1 MGSNR
6 GFTMIE
12 LLVVIGII
20 AILAGIMYPV
30 LTSGRKRANQAT
42 CLSNLHQCVVALRIY
57 MDDYETH
64 VPPDDAVARKLL
76 KKMPT
81 CCPNDKEWTNGCTQS
96 FGIPLIGSYAYTRSV
111 PTWIAA
117 PYDHVEPFYECECQA
132 FLADIFHGSQG
143 IPAPLHSEDPRDYYF
158 NVMKPGVPR
167 WRWCIPDKT
176 LFAFADGHAAVSSSN
191 APSADGKRGTILSW
205 NSVMLVP
212 DTTLEELGHEQP

>member
-1 MGSNR
+1 MGSNK
-6 GFTMIE
+6 GFTIIE

-30 LTSGRKRANQAT
+30 LASGRKRANQAT

-64 VPPDDAVARKLL
+64 VPPDDAVARDLL

-111 PTWIAA
+111 PVWIDA
-117 PYDHVEPFYECECQA
+117 PYDQVQSFYECECQA
-132 FLADIFHGSQG
+132 FLADIFHGSEG
-143 IPAPLHSEDPRDYYF
+143 VPAPLHTEDPMDYYK
-158 NVMKPGVPR
+158 NQMKLGVPS
-167 WRWCIPDKT
+167 WRCSIPDKT
-176 LFAFADGHAAVSSSN
+176 LFAFADGHAAVTN
-191 APSADGKRGTILSW
+191 HDAPSADGKRRTILCW
-205 NSVMLVP
+205 GSVLGLP
-212 DTTLEELGHEQP
+212 DAK